1 MFFFG
6 SRYHKLL
13 EMRPI
18 REGLFASEDQWLV
31 QRYFVTEI
39 VPFLGA
45 FYVSVQGCIYIESPF
60 LLVVFCSWA
69 LFLYLMLLLL
79 LLLLFRIHVFDF
91 LSVSNNCEFV
101 QFVQFG

>member
-31 QRYFVTEI
+31 QRYFLTEI

-45 FYVSVQGCIYIESPF
+45 FYVSVQGCIYRIPIFVGSF
-60 LLVVFCSWA
+60 
-69 LFLYLMLLLL
+69 LFLG
-79 LLLLFRIHVFDF
+79 F
-91 LSVSNNCEFV
+91 VSISDAFV
-101 QFVQFG
+101 VVVVVQNSCI